1 MARNKTYLVVSI
13 LVILVLILGT
23 LVVYAFVLKP
33 VVSGYTIK
41 AQNYGVEY
49 ALLTVAQLS
58 ANCQIIP
65 ITIGEQTI
73 RLIDVN
79 CVQQPNEVYLEG

>member
-1 MARNKTYLVVSI
+1 MAKNKVAIIVSV

-33 VVSGYTIK
+33 MVNGYTIK

-65 ITIGEQTI
+65 ITIGNRTI
-73 RLIDVN
+73 QIIDTS
-79 CVQQPNEVYLEG
+79 CLQQPIVEG